1 MTKTTL
7 NRTRQDSFLPS
18 FFVAKNTSGSGAAP
32 RGHTQTRG
40 AFTLRHAT
48 PADHAA
54 LCTVCL
60 KTGNA
65 GQDASPTEDDRS
77 LLGLIY
83 AVPYQVAAP
92 DFAFV
97 LADRVGVCGYVLGTP
112 DTAQFQQFMEND
124 WLPPLR
130 KRLRNPGPDDAKW
143 RGSDWARAQIHQTPT
158 LPPVDLTLYPA
169 HSHIDLL
176 PRAQGQG
183 LGRWAMETL
192 MTALR
197 TAGCPGMHLGL
208 SPQNT
213 KALAFYHRLGFQTLA
228 TAGNDDDT
236 LYVGKA
242 L

>member
-1 MTKTTL
+1 MARL
-7 NRTRQDSFLPS
+7 DSFPSS

-32 RGHTQTRG
+32 RGQPQTRG

-48 PADHAA
+48 STDHTA
-54 LCTVCL
+54 LGMVCL

-83 AVPYQVAAP
+83 AIPYQVAEP

-97 LADRVGVCGYVLGTP
+97 LADRVGVCGYVLGAA
-112 DTAQFQQFMEND
+112 DTVRFQQFMADD
-124 WLPPLR
+124 WFPPLR
-130 KRLRNPGPDDAKW
+130 KKLRNPGANDARW
-143 RGSDWARAQIHQTPT
+143 RGSDWARWQIHQTPT
-158 LPPVDLTLYPA
+158 LPQVDLALYPA
-169 HSHIDLL
+169 HGHIDLL

-192 MTALR
+192 MDALKS
-197 TAGCPGMHLGL
+197 AGCPGLHLGL

-213 KALAFYHRLGFQTLA
+213 TALAFYHRLGFHTLQVQ
-228 TAGNDDDT
+228 DDSDDT